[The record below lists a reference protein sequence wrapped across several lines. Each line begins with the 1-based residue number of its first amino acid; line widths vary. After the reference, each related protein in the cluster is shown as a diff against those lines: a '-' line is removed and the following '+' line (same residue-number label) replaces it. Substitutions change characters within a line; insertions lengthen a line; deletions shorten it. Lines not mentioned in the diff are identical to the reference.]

1 MMQAVPQNPGDSH
14 LTGPLPPEPITA
26 QPVEFRSDSANGGN
40 AASDTPSTITL
51 TIRTTGT
58 PARDLPFGM
67 AYDVG
72 LVLKAYG
79 LNVLDESLKGHG
91 MVAVQLAL
99 VKVIQAIPDEL
110 GGRQDEVHDGIRGQ
124 VDR

>member
-1 MMQAVPQNPGDSH
+1 MMLVVPPNPGDPN
-14 LTGPLPPEPITA
+14 LNGPLPPEPGA
-26 QPVEFRSDSANGGN
+26 EQPADRDN
-40 AASDTPSTITL
+40 AAGDARSTITL
-51 TIRTTGT
+51 TIRTTET
-58 PARDLPFGM
+58 AARDLPFGM

-72 LVLKAYG
+72 LVLEACG
-79 LNVLDESLKGHG
+79 LNVLDESLKGSG

-110 GGRQDEVHDGIRGQ
+110 GGRLNEVQGSIKRE